1 MVILFLLGDT
11 LNHNNLF
18 CEPVICLRFGQYS
31 VFGWELFFLWH
42 VPTQTSGNQWWQE
55 GRGGRGLRKG
65 LVPLGHL
72 RSRVPFPSSALTG
85 HFLRF
90 PTRGG
95 AEAALRFLRGFPVTV
110 SSSGS
115 FAQALLKANHI
126 SVALVL
132 EIK

>member
-1 MVILFLLGDT
+1 M
-11 LNHNNLF
+11 
-18 CEPVICLRFGQYS
+18 
-31 VFGWELFFLWH
+31 
-42 VPTQTSGNQWWQE
+42 
-55 GRGGRGLRKG
+55 

-72 RSRVPFPSSALTG
+72 RSQVPFPSSALTDS
-85 HFLRF
+85 FLRL
-90 PTRGG
+90 PTRGS
-95 AEAALRFLRGFPVTV
+95 AEAAPWFLREFPVTV